1 MYSRFFTGLLLFAF
15 QLARFDCAPGR
26 EYLSMDA
33 ALEGKHNG
41 KHKVLY
47 DFKYQDKNIFIVFI

>member
-41 KHKVLY
+41 KQRLCMTS
-47 DFKYQDKNIFIVFI
+47 NIKTKIYF